1 MFGLFF
7 QNENEDLNLIMK
19 NFLSNSYLSLLAFIL
34 IFSCSPEQESES
46 INSVMYSV
54 TVTAGEGGSVSPET
68 GNYGNGTVI
77 TITSYPDEGYK
88 FDRWKGTWKD
98 DRIDQCGKGG
108 VPREILSSSSRN
120 CHITM
125 VIDSNKNIQA
135 FFSKLE

>member
-1 MFGLFF
+1 
-7 QNENEDLNLIMK
+7 MK

-46 INSVMYSV
+46 INSVMYFV
-54 TVTAGEGGSVSPET
+54 TVTAGGGGSVYPET

>member
-1 MFGLFF
+1 M
-7 QNENEDLNLIMK
+7 
-19 NFLSNSYLSLLAFIL
+19 
-34 IFSCSPEQESES
+34 
-46 INSVMYSV
+46 
-54 TVTAGEGGSVSPET
+54 TAGEGGSVYPET

-135 FFSKLE
+135 FLSVLQHSHLEKDLLSRSRIGRPRQVHHESCCRSGETWKLD

>member
-1 MFGLFF
+1 
-7 QNENEDLNLIMK
+7 MK

-54 TVTAGEGGSVSPET
+54 TVTAGEGGSVYPET

-108 VPREILSSSSRN
+108 VPREILSSSSRKLSYHN
-120 CHITM
+120 GYRFKQEH
-125 VIDSNKNIQA
+125 SS